1 MSEAREIASW
11 NQIEHQGSIV
21 LAEGV
26 EKRIQDVK
34 EKKNK
39 GNYISIHSLHK
50 YSNIDILKILKYI

>member
-1 MSEAREIASW
+1 MSKAREIASW

-34 EKKNK
+34 ENKNK
-39 GNYISIHSLHK
+39 GDYISFHT
-50 YSNIDILKILKYI
+50 